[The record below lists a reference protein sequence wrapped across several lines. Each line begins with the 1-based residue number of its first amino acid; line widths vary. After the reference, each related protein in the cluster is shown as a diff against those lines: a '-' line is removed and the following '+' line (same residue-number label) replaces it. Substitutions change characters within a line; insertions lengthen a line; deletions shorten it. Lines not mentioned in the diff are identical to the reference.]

1 MSKLL
6 GLAVLAGT
14 LGACTLSFIP
24 PPPGE
29 SEIASF
35 CRSEGHQIGTDAYAA
50 CLSDVA
56 GLVLIQDLARRN
68 GGITPFR

>member
-14 LGACTLSFIP
+14 LGACASNFIP
-24 PPPGE
+24 PAPSE
-29 SEIASF
+29 NEIASF
-35 CRSEGHQIGTDAYAA
+35 CRSEGHQIGTDEYAA